1 MLLVLAGPAAGGVQA
16 QLGGALGA
24 RIEAKRA
31 AVVALCA
38 DVEASID
45 FPEMGLELPE
55 AAALAGRVSALR
67 EEIAALAA
75 SARAGRALHEGVTV
89 ALVGAPNVGK
99 SSLLNAL
106 CGSERALVDA
116 APGTTRAWYLEVTAR
131 HEEPERGVY
140 SARST
145 SAAPVTPFA
154 FERVRPNPSTGQTTF
169 DFSLPGE
176 RRVRLEVFD
185 LLGRRIATPHD
196 GIARAGRHTLTWD
209 GTATGGARVQAGL
222 YVCRLEAGVD
232 RAERKLLIVP

>member
-1 MLLVLAGPAAGGVQA
+1 MGYPERLLSEGEVIETQFRPHWSGVIREGLILLVGIA
-16 QLGGALGA
+16 
-24 RIEAKRA
+24 A
-31 AVVALCA
+31 AVA
-38 DVEASID
+38 VEDGI
-45 FPEMGLELPE
+45 
-55 AAALAGRVSALR
+55 
-67 EEIAALAA
+67 
-75 SARAGRALHEGVTV
+75 TV
-89 ALVGAPNVGK
+89 AAQETLT
-99 SSLLNAL
+99 
-106 CGSERALVDA
+106 VDFA
-116 APGTTRAWYLEVTAR
+116 AVPEPAPGTTRAWYLEVTAR